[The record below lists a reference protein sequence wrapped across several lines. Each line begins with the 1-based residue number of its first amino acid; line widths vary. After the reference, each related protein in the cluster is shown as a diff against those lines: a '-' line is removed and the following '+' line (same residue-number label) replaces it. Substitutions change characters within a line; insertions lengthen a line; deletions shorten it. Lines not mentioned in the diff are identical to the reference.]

1 MKKDKQI
8 HIRLTNEDYNYI
20 KQKSKTA
27 NLNMTEFI
35 MKAIR
40 NKRIVVIVGYKEV
53 FNEIR
58 KIGIN
63 INQIAKKSNMG
74 LIEEKDITEIQE
86 YMEQIWQ
93 LLRYSMQKTI

>member
-35 MKAIR
+35 MKSVR
-40 NKRIVVIVGYKEV
+40 NKKIVAIVGYKEV

-74 LIEEKDITEIQE
+74 LIEEKDIIEIQE

-93 LLRYSMQKTI
+93 LLRYSTQKTI